1 MRGRLRCKQALQ
13 LHSSVPFHIHNMLGP
28 SICNLGGAPGE
39 EKKNKKQ
46 MLAFLTSIELEMEG
60 FAMSP

>member
-1 MRGRLRCKQALQ
+1 
-13 LHSSVPFHIHNMLGP
+13 MLGP

>member
-1 MRGRLRCKQALQ
+1 LQAL
-13 LHSSVPFHIHNMLGP
+13 
-28 SICNLGGAPGE
+28 GGG

-46 MLAFLTSIELEMEG
+46 MLAFLTSIEVEMEG